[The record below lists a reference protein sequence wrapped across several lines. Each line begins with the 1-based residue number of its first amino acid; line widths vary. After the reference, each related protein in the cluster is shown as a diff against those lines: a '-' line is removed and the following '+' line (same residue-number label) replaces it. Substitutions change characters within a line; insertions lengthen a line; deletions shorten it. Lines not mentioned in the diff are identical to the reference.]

1 MLKSLSLSAPILL
14 LASGLAMAQ
23 MATNSGSHTTSSL
36 ASSDH
41 WLASDIYK
49 ASVYDKSNNKIGEI
63 DDLVLDPAGQIRTAV
78 VGVGGFLGI
87 GQKDVAIPFKDLQVA
102 AQNGKEELVLD
113 RTKQQLKEAPSYDKT
128 AHNK

>member
-49 ASVYDKSNNKIGEI
+49 RAQASGWGQEGFPVVAR
-63 DDLVLDPAGQIRTAV
+63 VLEAMAGT
-78 VGVGGFLGI
+78 
-87 GQKDVAIPFKDLQVA
+87 
-102 AQNGKEELVLD
+102 EL
-113 RTKQQLKEAPSYDKT
+113 RSPQQGSKQ
-128 AHNK
+128 